1 MMKRKGT
8 LGTAG
13 SQESIQAMKGSGG
26 STVTESICERFGDSG
41 EAGWARLGVSATLVK
56 VLADMVE
63 HAMKGD
69 GEGPGDAVESA
80 PRVGAK
86 GGSAT

>member
-13 SQESIQAMKGSGG
+13 SRESIQAMKVSSG
-26 STVTESICERFGDSG
+26 STVTESIC
-41 EAGWARLGVSATLVK
+41 VSATLVK
-56 VLADMVE
+56 ILADMVE
-63 HAMKGD
+63 YAMKGD
-69 GEGPGDAVESA
+69 GEGRGDAVESA
-80 PRVGAK
+80 PRAGAK

>member
-8 LGTAG
+8 LGTPG
-13 SQESIQAMKGSGG
+13 SQDSIQAMKGSGG
-26 STVTESICERFGDSG
+26 STVTESFCERFRDGG
-41 EAGWARLGVSATLVK
+41 EAGCARLGVSTTLVN

-63 HAMKGD
+63 HAMKEDGD
-69 GEGPGDAVESA
+69 GPADAVKSA
-80 PRVGAK
+80 PRAGVN

>member
-1 MMKRKGT
+1 MT
-8 LGTAG
+8 
-13 SQESIQAMKGSGG
+13 MKGSGG
-26 STVTESICERFGDSG
+26 STVTESICERFDHSG
-41 EAGWARLGVSATLVK
+41 EAGWARPGVSATLVK

-80 PRVGAK
+80 PRVRAE

>member
-1 MMKRKGT
+1 
-8 LGTAG
+8 
-13 SQESIQAMKGSGG
+13 MKGSGG

-41 EAGWARLGVSATLVK
+41 EAGARLGVSTTLVK

-63 HAMKGD
+63 NAMRGD
-69 GEGPGDAVESA
+69 GEGLGDAVESA

>member
-1 MMKRKGT
+1 MT
-8 LGTAG
+8 
-13 SQESIQAMKGSGG
+13 MKGSGE
-26 STVTESICERFGDSG
+26 STVTERICERLGDSG
-41 EAGWARLGVSATLVK
+41 EAGARLGVSTTLVK

-63 HAMKGD
+63 HAMKRD
-69 GEGPGDAVESA
+69 GESPGDAVESA

>member
-1 MMKRKGT
+1 MTNVSPAAKAALT
-8 LGTAG
+8 ETATHQFATARG
-13 SQESIQAMKGSGG
+13 QGSGN
-26 STVTESICERFGDSG
+26 RFGDSG
-41 EAGWARLGVSATLVK
+41 EVGWARLGVSTTLVK

-80 PRVGAK
+80 PRAGAK

>member
-1 MMKRKGT
+1 MKRKGT

-13 SQESIQAMKGSGG
+13 SQESIQAMKVSSG
-26 STVTESICERFGDSG
+26 STVTESICERVGDSG

-56 VLADMVE
+56 ILADMVE

-69 GEGPGDAVESA
+69 GEGRGDAVESA
-80 PRVGAK
+80 PRAGAK
-86 GGSAT
+86 GGPAT